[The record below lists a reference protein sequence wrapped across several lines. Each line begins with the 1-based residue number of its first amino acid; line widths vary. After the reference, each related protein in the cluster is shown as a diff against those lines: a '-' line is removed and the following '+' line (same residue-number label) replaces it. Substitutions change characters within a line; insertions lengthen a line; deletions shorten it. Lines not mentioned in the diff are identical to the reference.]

1 MAWNALAQTSTRE
14 TVVAE
19 TKQRGSGWSIGVV
32 MRLYSFFGY
41 KFSYYLMYP
50 VTFFYFIFATNVK
63 EALRIYYAH
72 LSLPFNN
79 KVYYKH
85 LRIFAVCMLDR
96 FVSRI
101 DPGSYTYEYDDGD
114 MPIKILSNASIL
126 LQSHFGGWAA
136 SSNSIRVD
144 NKLNIVMHE
153 AMLDNIKQVEE
164 KVDFKKNIH
173 IIDLSQ
179 GMISVSVQIAN
190 ALSNNE
196 IVALMGDRA
205 ANKKSKIEIDF
216 MGEPAS
222 FNKSPFQI
230 AYKMDKPILVY
241 FVILTGMQKYKV
253 EYLKIVLD
261 QSRQEEDAILEALG
275 TYTTLYERIARNHPE
290 QWFNL
295 YNFWEKQ

>member
-1 MAWNALAQTSTRE
+1 M
-14 TVVAE
+14 AE
-19 TKQRGSGWSIGVV
+19 TKQRGSGWSIGLV

-63 EALRIYYAH
+63 EALKIYYAH

-79 KVYYKH
+79 KIYYEH

-101 DPGSYTYEYDDGD
+101 YPESYTYEYNDSDT
-114 MPIKILSNASIL
+114 PIKILSNASIL

-144 NKLNIVMHE
+144 NKLNIVMNE

-164 KVDFKKNIH
+164 KVDFKKNIN
-173 IIDLSQ
+173 IIDLNQ

-205 ANKKSKIEIDF
+205 ANEKSKIEVDF
-216 MGEPAS
+216 MGERAQ

-241 FVILTGMQKYKV
+241 FIILTGMQKYKV
-253 EYLKIVLD
+253 EYLKIELD
-261 QSRQEEDAILEALG
+261 QSKKEEDSILEALG
-275 TYTTLYERIARNHPE
+275 AYTALYEVIARNHPE

-295 YNFWEKQ
+295 YNFWENRGKNEADN

>member
-1 MAWNALAQTSTRE
+1 
-14 TVVAE
+14 VAE
-19 TKQRGSGWSIGVV
+19 TRQRGSGWSIGLV
-32 MRLYSFFGY
+32 MRLYGFFGY

-63 EALRIYYAH
+63 EALKIYYAH
-72 LSLPFNN
+72 LELPLNS
-79 KVYYKH
+79 KAYYRH

-101 DPGSYTYEYDDGD
+101 DPESYTYEYDDIET
-114 MPIKILSNASIL
+114 PIQILSSASIL

-136 SSNSIRVD
+136 SSNSVHVN
-144 NKLNIVMHE
+144 NKLNIVMNE
-153 AMLDNIKQVEE
+153 AMLDKIKQVED
-164 KVDFKKNIH
+164 KVDLKKNIH
-173 IIDLSQ
+173 IIDLNQ

-205 ANKKSKIEIDF
+205 ANEKSKIEIEF
-216 MGEPAS
+216 LGESAQ

-230 AYKMDKPILVY
+230 AYKMDNPILVY
-241 FVILTGMQKYKV
+241 FVILAGMQKYKV
-253 EYLKIVLD
+253 EYLRIYLD
-261 QSRQEEDAILEALG
+261 SSKPEEEAIYEALG
-275 TYTTLYERIARNHPE
+275 TYTALYEKIVKKYPE

-295 YNFWEKQ
+295 YNFWEQK

>member
-1 MAWNALAQTSTRE
+1 MAQTSTWE
-14 TVVAE
+14 AVVAE
-19 TKQRGSGWSIGVV
+19 TKQRGSGWSIGLV
-32 MRLYSFFGY
+32 MWLYALLGY
-41 KFSYYLMYP
+41 RFSYYLMYP
-50 VTFFYFIFATNVK
+50 VSFFYFIFATNVK
-63 EALRIYYAH
+63 EALKIYYAH
-72 LSLPFNN
+72 MELPFNS
-79 KVYYKH
+79 KIYYKH

-101 DPGSYTYEYDDGD
+101 DPGSYTYEYDDSD
-114 MPIKILSNASIL
+114 TPIKILSNASVL

-136 SSNSIRVD
+136 SSNSVRVD
-144 NKLNIVMHE
+144 NKLNIVMNE
-153 AMLDNIKQVEE
+153 AMLDRIKQVEE

-173 IIDLSQ
+173 IIDLNQ

-190 ALSNNE
+190 ALSSNE

-216 MGEPAS
+216 MGERAS

-241 FVILTGMQKYKV
+241 FVILTGIQKYKV

-261 QSRQEEDAILEALG
+261 QSKQEEDAILKALG
-275 TYTTLYERIARNHPE
+275 AYTALYENILRNHPE

>member
-32 MRLYSFFGY
+32 MHLYSFFGY
-41 KFSYYLMYP
+41 KFSYYLIYP
-50 VTFFYFIFATNVK
+50 VTFFYFIFAADVK
-63 EALRIYYAH
+63 EALKIYYAH

-114 MPIKILSNASIL
+114 MPIKILSNTSIL

-230 AYKMDKPILVY
+230 AYKMDTPILVY

>member
-1 MAWNALAQTSTRE
+1 
-14 TVVAE
+14 VAE
-19 TKQRGSGWSIGVV
+19 TKQRGSGWSIGLV
-32 MRLYSFFGY
+32 MRLYGFFGY

-50 VTFFYFIFATNVK
+50 VTFFYFIFASNVK
-63 EALRIYYAH
+63 EALKIYYAH
-72 LSLPFNN
+72 LGLPFNS
-79 KVYYKH
+79 KVYYRH

-101 DPGSYTYEYDDGD
+101 DPESYTYEYDDAET
-114 MPIKILSNASIL
+114 PIQILNSTSIL

-136 SSNSIRVD
+136 SSNAIRV
-144 NKLNIVMHE
+144 NNQLNIVMNE
-153 AMLDNIKQVEE
+153 AMLDRIKQVEE
-164 KVDFKKNIH
+164 KVDLKKNIY
-173 IIDLSQ
+173 IIDLNQ

-196 IVALMGDRA
+196 IVALMGDRS
-205 ANKKSKIEIDF
+205 ANEKSNIEMEFLGDL
-216 MGEPAS
+216 AS

-230 AYKMDKPILVY
+230 AYKMNTPILVY

-261 QSRQEEDAILEALG
+261 QSKQEEDAIIEALG
-275 TYTTLYERIARNHPE
+275 TYKALYEKIVRNHPE

-295 YNFWEKQ
+295 YNFWEKQRKQ